1 MKYLKSFVIF
11 LLFLMLFG
19 TAAMAQDYNMRK
31 TLTST
36 AQDFTAS
43 WVNLGSAFRTTGGD
57 TVTLWLKLDINNSL
71 DTQFRILFYHT
82 SGGDAYS
89 PQIITPD
96 ATLNKTEPEYFE
108 VQTDADQN
116 IVVDFGILGT
126 AYAQVQI
133 KAGTVGAT
141 AGQIDESYYMVTED

>member
-1 MKYLKSFVIF
+1 MKYLKRLVVF
-11 LLFLMLFG
+11 LLFLMFIG
-19 TAAMAQDYNMRK
+19 TTAFAQDYNMRK
-31 TLTST
+31 TLTSA
-36 AQDFTAS
+36 AQDFTS
-43 WVNLGSAFRTTGGD
+43 GWVNLGSAFRTTGGD
-57 TVTLWLKLDINNSL
+57 TITLWLVLDINN
-71 DTQFRILFYHT
+71 TVNAQFRVLFYHT

-96 ATLNKTEPEYFE
+96 ATVNKIEPQYFE
-108 VQTDADQN
+108 VETDADQN